1 MKISHYSFSNSFEQL
16 KDVRNLV
23 LCGVL
28 LAMKLILAFFTI
40 QITPFLHIGFSFL
53 TMAII
58 GLLFGPIIGGIFG
71 ALSDV
76 LSYFVQPSGP
86 FYPGFTL
93 VAIATGIFYGIM
105 LYHKNVTLKRCIV
118 TEIFASIF
126 INMILNTLALSFLY
140 GKGFFVLISF
150 RIFKDILSI
159 PINSALLFFVLKL
172 VKRIKA
178 SHNYTNINITK

>member
-1 MKISHYSFSNSFEQL
+1 MKNLHYLFSCSSKQL

-28 LAMKLILAFFTI
+28 LAMKLALAFFSI
-40 QITPFLHIGFSFL
+40 QLTPFLRIGFSFL

-58 GLLFGPIIGGIFG
+58 GLLFGPVIGGMFG

-86 FYPGFTL
+86 FYVGFTI
-93 VAIATGIFYGIM
+93 VSIATGIFYGIM
-105 LYHKNVTLKRCIV
+105 LYHKKITLKRCV
-118 TEIFASIF
+118 ATEIFASIF

-140 GKGFFVLISF
+140 GKGFLALLSF
-150 RIFKDILSI
+150 RVFKDILSI
-159 PINSALLFFVLKL
+159 PINSVLLFVVL
-172 VKRIKA
+172 RIVEKIETKSHYNNA
-178 SHNYTNINITK
+178 SM